1 MNTLIGLKLNMS
13 QLFQDDG
20 TVVPMTYLNVKDV
33 KVVGKKSVEKDG
45 YSALVLGFGK
55 KKNTIK
61 AEEGKFKTA
70 GFVPEFVLEAQM
82 EEPDQYNVGDTIKP
96 TVFALNDKLNVT
108 GFTKGKGFA
117 GVIKRWG
124 FAGGPRTHGQ
134 SDRERHGGSLGM
146 RTTPGRVFK
155 GKKMGGRM
163 GNVKK
168 TIKGLKVVFI
178 DETNG
183 VIGVKGAVPGNKG
196 SLVVLKSMKKK

>member
-1 MNTLIGLKLNMS
+1 MS
-13 QLFQDDG
+13 QLFQEDG
-20 TVVPMTYLNVKDV
+20 TVVPMTYLSVKDV
-33 KVVGKKSVEKDG
+33 TVVGKRTKDKDG
-45 YSALVLGFGK
+45 YDALVLGYGK

-61 AEEGKFKTA
+61 AEEGKFKAA
-70 GFVPEFVLEAQM
+70 GFVPEFVLEGNM
-82 EEPDQYNVGDTIKP
+82 DNIEQYNIGDVVKP
-96 TVFALNDKLNVT
+96 TVFALNEKLNVT

-124 FAGGPRTHGQ
+124 FDGGPRTHGQ

-163 GNVKK
+163 GNIRK

-178 DETNG
+178 DEVNG
-183 VIGVKGAVPGNKG
+183 IIGVKGAVPGNKG
-196 SLVVLKSMKKK
+196 SLVVLKSTKNKYNK